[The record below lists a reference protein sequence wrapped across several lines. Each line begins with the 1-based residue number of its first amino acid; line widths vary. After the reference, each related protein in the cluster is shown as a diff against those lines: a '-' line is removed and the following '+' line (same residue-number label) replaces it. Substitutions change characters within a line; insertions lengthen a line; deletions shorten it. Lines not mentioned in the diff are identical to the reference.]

1 MGESSGL
8 GGLATVEGVGFQAP
22 LSVIL
27 AAGSPWVMET
37 EGEKSLAE
45 IGVWGEVERPVLD
58 EPLQE
63 TGVSGSSWDDSCL
76 AKFSK
81 SLGFSTEGVE
91 GEILKLLLRLKTRRD
106 QGKKKGTLGLTRFDR
121 EVKKLE
127 CSINYDGESRKK
139 GSDRR
144 GGDRAL
150 CFK

>member
-1 MGESSGL
+1 MIDKSNMEIRIGIIRACFVFQKSSSL
-8 GGLATVEGVGFQAP
+8 
-22 LSVIL
+22 
-27 AAGSPWVMET
+27 
-37 EGEKSLAE
+37 EGEKYMGNRLQSNE
-45 IGVWGEVERPVLD
+45 D
-58 EPLQE
+58 LQE
-63 TGVSGSSWDDSCL
+63 KEDPGSSWDESSL

-81 SLGFSTEGVE
+81 SLGFTTEGVE

-106 QGKKKGTLGLTRFDR
+106 QGKKKEIPGMSRFDR

-144 GGDRAL
+144 NGDRAL